1 MKIFDN
7 FYQEK
12 DINIFIFQKN
22 QIKKV
27 KMNYFII
34 DFEIKNIKS
43 KDIHIILSNVDS
55 FTSFFKS
62 KN

>member
-43 KDIHIILSNVDS
+43 KDINIILSNVDS

>member
-1 MKIFDN
+1 
-7 FYQEK
+7 
-12 DINIFIFQKN
+12 
-22 QIKKV
+22 
-27 KMNYFII
+27 MNYFII

-55 FTSFFKS
+55 FKSFFKS